1 MYLLDSEGAEDGP
14 EVALQRLQDGA
25 LDLVFLLAQELLRG
39 RVQQL
44 GVLHDLHLQ
53 QDCLQFRLR
62 SSFFTP
68 LTWATPVTVR
78 GTPWA
83 VSTFS
88 QIGFRVITSRDSLQ
102 GSACYDGVQAA
113 GSNHKLYQVTGQNRK
128 VNQNC
133 KNCNKCEQFAQLWRL
148 NNLII
153 CRKHVQHKNVL

>member
-68 LTWATPVTVR
+68 LT
-78 GTPWA
+78 
-83 VSTFS
+83 
-88 QIGFRVITSRDSLQ
+88 
-102 GSACYDGVQAA
+102 
-113 GSNHKLYQVTGQNRK
+113 
-128 VNQNC
+128 
-133 KNCNKCEQFAQLWRL
+133 
-148 NNLII
+148 
-153 CRKHVQHKNVL
+153 